1 MSRADHTEHVADTGS
16 PAPLAASD
24 VLDAEHERLLAFSM
38 PAMESLHQQLASP
51 SLTVLLADRQ
61 GFVLG
66 VVGPLRPAAS
76 HSRET
81 SSTREASPTREASR
95 LAAAG
100 FGAHPGA
107 DADDAES
114 GTFAVFAGNRIVMG
128 ITAPILAPLGGVL
141 GILDLSA
148 APFDNLSHAGALLQ
162 TTAGIIE
169 HRLIESDERGFL
181 MLRFHTHPGV
191 LGSPLEALAVFD
203 RESRLVVG
211 NRVARNL
218 LEIDERRASLLCPDC
233 FDAPWPGL
241 VGQAALAQSE
251 PFVLRTCGGGRFFA
265 RASLRLKATA

>member
-1 MSRADHTEHVADTGS
+1 MSRADQTEHVAESGF
-16 PAPLAASD
+16 PAPLAAGD

-66 VVGPLRPAAS
+66 VVGPQHREPPF
-76 HSRET
+76 SREPSAGAT
-81 SSTREASPTREASR
+81 D
-95 LAAAG
+95 G
-100 FGAHPGA
+100 FGGRPGV

-203 RESRLVVG
+203 HDSRLVVG
-211 NRVARNL
+211 NRVARTL
-218 LEIDERRASLLCPDC
+218 LEIDERRASLRCPDC

-265 RASLRLKATA
+265 RASLRPKEAA